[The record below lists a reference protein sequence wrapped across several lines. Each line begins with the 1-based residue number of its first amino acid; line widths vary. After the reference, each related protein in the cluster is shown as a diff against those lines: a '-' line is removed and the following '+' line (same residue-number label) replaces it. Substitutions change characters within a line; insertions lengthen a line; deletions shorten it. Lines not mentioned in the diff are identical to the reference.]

1 MARVKKAVFPV
12 AGLGTRFLPATKA
25 VPKEL
30 LPVVDKPVLQYA
42 VEEARAAGVE
52 DFIFVSSRGKT
63 AMADHFDRHTELE
76 ETLEARGKTDLLE
89 AVRDCAIPSGRAV
102 FVRQPEPLGLGHA
115 VWCAHAAIA
124 PDEPFAVLLPD
135 ELLLSDPPCLAQM
148 TQAHEATGG
157 AVLATMEVP
166 RELTNKYGILDPDGD
181 EDERRLTP
189 AKGMV
194 EKPDPEVAPSTM
206 SLIGRYI
213 LPGSIMSKLAQ
224 GRRGAGG
231 EVQLTDAV
239 DSLIGEMP
247 VHGFRFIGE
256 RHDCGSMAGFVKA
269 NIACALKRDEL
280 REEITSFLNGKLC

>member
-1 MARVKKAVFPV
+1 MKRIKKAVFPV

-25 VPKEL
+25 VPKEM

-52 DFIFVSSRGKT
+52 DFIFVSSKGKT
-63 AMADHFDRHTELE
+63 AMADHFDRHVELE
-76 ETLEARGKTDLLE
+76 KVLEAKQKTDLLE
-89 AVRDCAIPSGRAV
+89 AVRDCAIPPGRAV

-115 VWCAHAAIA
+115 VWCAHAAIG

-135 ELLLSDPPCLAQM
+135 ELLLSDPPCLAEM
-148 TQAHEATGG
+148 AKAHAETGG
-157 AVLATMEVP
+157 AMLATMEVP
-166 RELTNKYGILDPDGD
+166 RALTNKYGILDPDGP
-181 EDERRLTP
+181 EDARRLTP
-189 AKGMV
+189 ARGMV

-213 LPGSIMSKLAQ
+213 LPGSIMAKLAEN
-224 GRRGAGG
+224 RRGAGG
-231 EVQLTDAV
+231 EIQLTDAI

-247 VHGFRFIGE
+247 VHGFRFAGE

-269 NIACALKRDEL
+269 NIACALGRPGLGEEIEAFL
-280 REEITSFLNGKLC
+280 REKLG